1 MNLARWQGRDD
12 GSLVSLDVFGD
23 LVQVTVARGKIEPVA
38 VIMSDKEFASF
49 MAGAAG
55 QVARR
60 PQRRPRART
69 HALWPPIIPILG
81 SQRRPAMRLCE
92 FRHLA
97 HRINALAG

>member
-1 MNLARWQGRDD
+1 MNLARWQGRYD

-60 PQRRPRART
+60 
-69 HALWPPIIPILG
+69 L
-81 SQRRPAMRLCE
+81 SD
-92 FRHLA
+92 A
-97 HRINALAG
+97 HEHEHTLSGLR